1 MMAVLGKLA
10 KETTVDATSQELL
23 KSAAHYI
30 LNMRKLVITRLD
42 RQQGW
47 LQAVLVSPAPR
58 WSIAA
63 VAPSWTGSAMAWARP
78 TG

>member
-1 MMAVLGKLA
+1 MSVWCVSMMAVLGKLA

-47 LQAVLVSPAPR
+47 LGKVSWIPYY
-58 WSIAA
+58 
-63 VAPSWTGSAMAWARP
+63 G
-78 TG
+78 